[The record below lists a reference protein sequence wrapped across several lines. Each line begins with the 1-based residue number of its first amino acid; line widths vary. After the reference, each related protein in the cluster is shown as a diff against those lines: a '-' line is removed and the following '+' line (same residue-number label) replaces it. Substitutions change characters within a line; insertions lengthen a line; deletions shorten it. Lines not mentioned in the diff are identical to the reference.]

1 MASHCVMSAS
11 DGRRIGTKEPRKGSM
26 PTSPTSEKRDGMS
39 ELLDSDGT
47 YPYHG
52 DTPRD
57 AHVSESVFTR
67 RAESGAL
74 E

>member
-1 MASHCVMSAS
+1 MSAS
-11 DGRRIGTKEPRKGSM
+11 DGRRIGTKEPRKGGM
-26 PTSPTSEKRDGMS
+26 PASPSSEKRDRIS
-39 ELLDSDGT
+39 EPSDSDGT